1 MVHAL
6 IVTRGLLRPEG
17 ILVDLRTDRFAAIR
31 TRHDQVFCLTGDRR
45 RYAGPLEITRPLA
58 DFRCADRAIR
68 EVVRRGLFRHDATEV
83 FEHLAYF
90 DSPAHLE
97 RAVAGQRYA
106 RLTNPTRRRLR
117 ALWRRHPGAQILV
130 ISRERMNVLVRT

>member
-6 IVTRGLLRPEG
+6 IVTRGLLRPDG

-31 TRHDQVFCLTGDRR
+31 TRHDQVFCLTRDRR
-45 RYAGPLEITRPLA
+45 RYAGSLEIRRSLA
-58 DFRCADRAIR
+58 DFRSADRAIR
-68 EVVRRGLFRHDATEV
+68 EVVRRGLFRLDAVEV
-83 FEHLAYF
+83 FEHLAYL

-97 RAVAGQRYA
+97 RAVARHRYA
-106 RLTNPTRRRLR
+106 RLPNPTRRRLR

-130 ISRERMNVLVRT
+130 VARERMNVLAKT